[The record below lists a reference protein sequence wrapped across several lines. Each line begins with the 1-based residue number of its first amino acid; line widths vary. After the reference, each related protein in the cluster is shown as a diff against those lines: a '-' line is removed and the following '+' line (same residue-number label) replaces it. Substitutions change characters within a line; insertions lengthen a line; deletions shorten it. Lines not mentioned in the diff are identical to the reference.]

1 MKKTYVGSCHCGAV
15 RYEADVDLSAGTTKC
30 NCSFCTKTRWWGVI
44 VKPGAFRQLAGEG
57 ELSDYQFGTKT
68 GTICSTGTAPYN
80 RLDAVISTSWA
91 AISTA
96 STWPVSTTSSRRN
109 SPLRLSPT
117 QMATTTTGSR
127 HRPRPGIFE
136 VWP

>member
-57 ELSDYQFGTKT
+57 ELADYQFGTKT
-68 GTICSTGTAPYN
+68 GHHMFCRNCGVQPFGRGHLDVLSGDFYSINLACLDDIEPSELAVAPVTYS
-80 RLDAVISTSWA
+80 DG
-91 AISTA
+91 
-96 STWPVSTTSSRRN
+96 RN
-109 SPLRLSPT
+109 NDWQSPPAET
-117 QMATTTTGSR
+117 R
-127 HRPRPGIFE
+127 HL
-136 VWP
+136 